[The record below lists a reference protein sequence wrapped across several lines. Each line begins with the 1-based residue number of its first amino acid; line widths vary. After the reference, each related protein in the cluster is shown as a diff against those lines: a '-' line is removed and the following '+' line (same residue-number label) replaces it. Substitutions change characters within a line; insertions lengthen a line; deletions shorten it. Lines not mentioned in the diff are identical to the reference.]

1 MLPGITRDCVIR
13 LAADLDIP
21 VVEKIVPR
29 EMLYLADEVFFTG
42 SAAEI
47 TPIRSIDKIKIG
59 IGKRGPVTKALQ
71 ERFFGIL
78 AGEVEDK
85 YKWLTMV

>member
-1 MLPGITRDCVIR
+1 VIR

-78 AGEVEDK
+78 SGDVEDK